1 MKIRT
6 LAALIAAASL
16 AISPAASAQGA
27 TSRTQLHDAMRSLW
41 VDHVTWT
48 RLFIVSAAGG
58 LSDSKLTTDRLL
70 RNQDDMGAAIA
81 AYYGSDAG
89 HKLTALLR
97 THISTAGEVVM
108 ATKAADQVK
117 LADARRRWYANA
129 DDIAAFLAALNPKH
143 WPLAAMK
150 SSMKAHLDRTA
161 DETTHRMQGNYA
173 ADIADFDQIVPHI
186 LTLADLMSDGIVA
199 QFPQK
204 FVTNGR

>member
-1 MKIRT
+1 MKIRKF
-6 LAALIAAASL
+6 LALIVGISL
-16 AISPAASAQGA
+16 SIATAASAQGA
-27 TSRTQLHDAMRSLW
+27 SSRTQLHDTMRRLW

-58 LSDSKLTTDRLL
+58 LSDTKLTTDRLL

-89 HKLTALLR
+89 HKLTALLK

-117 LADARRRWYANA
+117 LADAKRRWYANA
-129 DDIAAFLAALNPKH
+129 DDIATFLAALNPKQ
-143 WPLAAMK
+143 WPLATMK

-161 DETTHRMQGNYA
+161 DETTHRIQGNYA

-186 LTLADLMSDGIVA
+186 LTLADLMSDGIAA
-199 QFPQK
+199 QFPLK
-204 FVTNGR
+204 FATTAK

>member
-1 MKIRT
+1 MKIRKF
-6 LAALIAAASL
+6 AALIAAASL
-16 AISPAASAQGA
+16 AISTAVSAQGA
-27 TSRTQLHDAMRSLW
+27 TSKTQLHDTMRGLW

-58 LSDSKLTTDRLL
+58 LADTKLTTDRLL

-81 AYYGSDAG
+81 TYYGSEAG
-89 HKLTALLR
+89 HKLTALLK

-117 LADARRRWYANA
+117 LADAKRRWYANA
-129 DDIAAFLAALNPKH
+129 DDIAAFLAALNPTH
-143 WPLAAMK
+143 WPLATMK

-161 DETTHRMQGNYA
+161 DETTHHIQGNYA

-186 LTLADLMSDGIVA
+186 LSLADLMSDGIAA

-204 FVTNGR
+204 LGTNGR

>member
-1 MKIRT
+1 MKIRK
-6 LAALIAAASL
+6 LAALIVAASL
-16 AISPAASAQGA
+16 AIATGVSAQGA
-27 TSRTQLHDAMRSLW
+27 SSKTQLHDTMRRLW

-48 RLFIVSAAGG
+48 RFFIVGAAGG
-58 LSDSKLTTDRLL
+58 LPDTKLTTDRLL

-89 HKLTALLR
+89 HKLTALLK

-108 ATKAADQVK
+108 ATKAGDQVK
-117 LADARRRWYANA
+117 LADAKRRWYANA

-143 WPLAAMK
+143 WPLATMQ

-161 DETTHRMQGNYA
+161 DEATHRIQGNFA

-186 LTLADLMSDGIVA
+186 LMLADLMSDGIAA

-204 FVTNGR
+204 FATNER